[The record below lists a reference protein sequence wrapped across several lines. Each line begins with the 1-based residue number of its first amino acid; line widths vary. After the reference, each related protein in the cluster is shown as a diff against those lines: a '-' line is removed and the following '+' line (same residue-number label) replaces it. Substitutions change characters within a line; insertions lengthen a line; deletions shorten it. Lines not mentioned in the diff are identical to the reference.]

1 VGASDDQSIRIIDIF
16 SRNPLRLKLVKELLT
31 KIKLRYLVLVVLF
44 LLAGTFIVLYFQL
57 VKTKNESVDLFYLRT
72 FQKEYLCWKNNCFER
87 DFTIE
92 PLKLD
97 ISTPR
102 PVKIIPVPKFGIR
115 KKIISPEYK
124 ENKFLEESGVTPIF
138 DYQITKNYIFFVAE
152 SGFFFS
158 QSYLLYAFNK
168 KDNTIDTIFGHSG
181 QFYITSIREDEKY
194 LLVTSTME
202 GRNSYLVNSETKA
215 SSNLGLIKTFS
226 WEADNKY
233 QIGIV
238 DFCRTAPLRHI
249 ICSVDKSSPELC
261 DPFYWNRI
269 NHRSGISNLGEA
281 ATGFVYAIP
290 EGWEEK
296 TGYEPYK
303 TLLIKKTL
311 FTDQYYY
318 ISGYIDCPDYYFY
331 ENLES
336 KPITIDGI
344 EGKYISYS
352 PPQRLASFVP
362 NANSYYEAATVTF
375 VYQDLLYI
383 FNLGYYYNY
392 LNVNSNNN
400 RINTAEW
407 SQALKDFDYFLNSVK
422 IDAKE

>member
-1 VGASDDQSIRIIDIF
+1 MMKF
-16 SRNPLRLKLVKELLT
+16 LKE
-31 KIKLRYLVLVVLF
+31 IKFQYLILVVLALSIVTIITSF
-44 LLAGTFIVLYFQL
+44 LQQPKIKE
-57 VKTKNESVDLFYLRT
+57 KTTDIFWLRT
-72 FQKEYLCWKNNCFER
+72 FQKEYLCWKDSCFER
-87 DFTIE
+87 NPAIE

-102 PVKIIPVPKFGIR
+102 PTKIISVPKLGIR
-115 KKIISPEYK
+115 KKIISLEDK
-124 ENKFLEESGVTPIF
+124 ENKFLEDSGVTPIF
-138 DYQITKNYIFFVAE
+138 DYQITKNYIFFVVE
-152 SGFFFS
+152 SGSPFS

-168 KDNTIDTIFGHSG
+168 KNNALDTIFGYKG

-202 GRNSYLVNSETKA
+202 GRNSYLVNNEARTSN
-215 SSNLGLIKTFS
+215 NLGLIKTFS
-226 WEADNKY
+226 WLDDNKY
-233 QIGIV
+233 QIGIA
-238 DFCRTAPLRHI
+238 DFCRTAPLRNI

-269 NHRSGISNLGEA
+269 NHRPRISNLGEA
-281 ATGFVYAIP
+281 TAGFVFAIP

-303 TLLIKKTL
+303 TLLIKNTL
-311 FTDQYYY
+311 FAEHYYY
-318 ISGYIDCPDYYFY
+318 ISGYMDCPDYSFY
-331 ENLES
+331 ENLKS
-336 KPITIDGI
+336 KPIMIDGI

-352 PPQRLASFVP
+352 PPQVLASFVP

-375 VYQDLLYI
+375 VYRDLLYI

-407 SQALKDFDYFLNSVK
+407 SRALKDFDYFLNSIK